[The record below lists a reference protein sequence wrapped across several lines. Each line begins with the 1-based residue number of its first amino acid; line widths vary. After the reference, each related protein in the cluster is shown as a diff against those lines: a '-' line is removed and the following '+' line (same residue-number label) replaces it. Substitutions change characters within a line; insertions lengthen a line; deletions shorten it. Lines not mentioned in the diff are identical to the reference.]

1 MTKML
6 VGLVPLSNDRTFYI
20 AKIMTSKFAQI
31 IFGQNFQIWQTLGD
45 KVCFVLAAPIW
56 AAKYGA
62 KTLGMMTLCL
72 TTLSKTV

>member
-1 MTKML
+1 
-6 VGLVPLSNDRTFYI
+6 
-20 AKIMTSKFAQI
+20 MTSKFAQI

-62 KTLGMMTLCL
+62 TTLGMMTLCL
-72 TTLSKTV
+72 TTLSKTVENTNAIMLGVVILSSF